1 MFTLISSSQF
11 DAWFRALRDRQAK
24 ERILARLG
32 RVEQGNFGDCK
43 SVGEGVLE
51 LRIDFGPGYRVYF
64 IRSGPAVYLLLIGG
78 DKTSQDRDIAQAKA
92 MARELK
98 EEAP

>member
-1 MFTLISSSQF
+1 M
-11 DAWFRALRDRQAK
+11 
-24 ERILARLG
+24 ARLT
-32 RVEQGNFGDCK
+32 RIEQGNFGDCK

-64 IRSGPAVYLLLIGG
+64 VRSGPAVYLLLTGG
-78 DKTSQDRDIAQAKA
+78 EKSSQTRDIEQAKA

-98 EEAP
+98 DTGR